1 MTKLQKIT
9 LEVRDKLKEEEMR
22 RMTMLMGQNWTTAF
36 IILSLKQRIV
46 EFPLHSN

>member
-22 RMTMLMGQNWTTAF
+22 RMTMLMGQN
-36 IILSLKQRIV
+36 
-46 EFPLHSN
+46 